1 MDRQLTVSDGCARQY
16 DGVTQHHQ
24 TAEWQTSTANW
35 PEARQQA
42 VAAAVER
49 AAATSEAEREAAV
62 AKKSAADAGIVHV
75 HVKKVESHGKARAT
89 DGESNVVTF
98 TIRDAIESGAL

>member
-1 MDRQLTVSDGCARQY
+1 MAVHA
-16 DGVTQHHQ
+16 
-24 TAEWQTSTANW
+24 STMVLHSTTRLQSGK
-35 PEARQQA
+35 PVRPIGPRHGSQQA